1 MYEVLNM
8 YLVFFKIGAVS
19 FGGGYA
25 MLPLIEEEVIEKM
38 HYLTDSQFLDILAIS
53 QITPGPIAI
62 NSATFI
68 GLRELGII
76 GSIFATLGIV
86 SGPFIFMSI
95 VNNFL
100 TKFKNSKV
108 IERILLYIRPI
119 TVALIL
125 SAFAS
130 TFKKS
135 VIDIKT
141 TVIFAISFGI
151 LLSKKVH
158 PIAVIFIFGFL
169 GIVST
174 YLFNV

>member
-1 MYEVLNM
+1 MYEVLTM
-8 YLVFFKIGAVS
+8 YLIFLKIGAVS

-25 MLPLIEEEVIEKM
+25 MLPLIEEEVIENM
-38 HYLTDSQFLDILAIS
+38 HYLTNSQFLDILAIS

-68 GLRELGII
+68 GLRELGLV

-86 SGPFIFMSI
+86 SGPFVFMSI
-95 VNNFL
+95 VNKFL
-100 TKFKNSKV
+100 AKFKNSKI
-108 IERILLYIRPI
+108 IERVSLYIRPV

-130 TFKKS
+130 TFLKS
-135 VIDIKT
+135 VVDIKT
-141 TVIFAISFGI
+141 AIIFTLSFAI
-151 LLSKKVH
+151 LLSKKLH

-169 GIVST
+169 GIIST
-174 YLFNV
+174 YLPNA